1 MTATAAPPRA
11 HPTTRPITPSLRP
24 RRRPWLV
31 VFSLL
36 SMVVCAGAFALFYL
50 RADDRVQVLAV
61 ARPVA
66 AGQTIAVAD
75 LRVVRLVPDAGV
87 ALVPAAGASRVIGRT
102 AVVPLAAG
110 SLLTESQLGPAAWP
124 PAGQAV
130 VAVPVKAGRLAAGVT
145 PGVRVLV
152 IPVAKDG
159 EAPPAQPTPSSGARP
174 APPVAA
180 TVVQVVDGDGSGN
193 AVVSLLVSRQDAVA
207 VAGASGEVSIVV
219 AQG

>member
-1 MTATAAPPRA
+1 
-11 HPTTRPITPSLRP
+11 
-24 RRRPWLV
+24 
-31 VFSLL
+31 
-36 SMVVCAGAFALFYL
+36 
-50 RADDRVQVLAV
+50 VQVLAV

-66 AGQTIAVAD
+66 AGQAIAVAD

-87 ALVPAAGASRVIGRT
+87 TLVAAAGASQVIGRT

-130 VAVPVKAGRLAAGVT
+130 VAVAVKSGRLAAGVS

-152 IPVAKDG
+152 VPVAKDG
-159 EAPPAQPTPSSGARP
+159 DAPPTQP
-174 APPVAA
+174 APSGSAKPATVTA
-180 TVVQVVDGDGSGN
+180 TVVQVVEGDGAGN
-193 AVVSLLVSRQDAVA
+193 AAVSLLVARQDAVA
-207 VAGASGEVSIVV
+207 VAGSSGEVSIIV

>member
-1 MTATAAPPRA
+1 MTAAVASPRA
-11 HPTTRPITPSLRP
+11 QSTTRAATPSGRP

-31 VFSLL
+31 ILSAL
-36 SMVVCAGAFALFYL
+36 SMVVCAGAFALFYV
-50 RADDRVQVLAV
+50 RADDRVQVLAM

-75 LRVVRLVPDAGV
+75 LRVVRVVPDAGV
-87 ALVPAAGASRVIGRT
+87 ALVPAATASRVIGRT

-110 SLLTESQLGPAAWP
+110 SLLTDSQLGPAAWP

-130 VAVPVKAGRLAAGVT
+130 VAVAVKAGRLAAGVS

-159 EAPPAQPTPSSGARP
+159 DTPPAKPVQSSRDKPSPIR
-174 APPVAA
+174 A
-180 TVVQVVDGDGSGN
+180 TVVQVVDGGGSDHS
-193 AVVSLLVSRQDAVA
+193 VVSLLVSRQDAVA
-207 VAGASGEVSIVV
+207 VAGAAGDVSIIV
-219 AQG
+219 AQD